1 MPTIEEGLQA
11 LELLKD
17 LLLDL
22 QKQQGGKGGKKS
34 KKAGKKKQDTPA
46 EAVLASANGLTD
58 KQIKAAIKEG
68 GKKGQDLS
76 GLYDMGGISFFHVAM
91 EKCEGNIDLLTMC
104 MDGANKKVEDGAE
117 ERKGGADH
125 LGKFFL
131 SADVEQLAMVL
142 NVPECQSQKMD
153 INEWFD
159 RCTAGMGP
167 VEVVEK
173 SATIIKAIAKKNE
186 ELEKFPLKMRDEAIG
201 LGFAFLREKGLV
213 PDDDSESDLDGDA
226 FADAGIEW

>member
-11 LELLKD
+11 LELLKN

-22 QKQQGGKGGKKS
+22 QKQQGGKGGKKG
-34 KKAGKKKQDTPA
+34 KKGKKQDKAA
-46 EAVLASANGLTD
+46 EAPSNASGFTD
-58 KQIKAAIKEG
+58 KQVKAAIKEG
-68 GKKGQDLS
+68 GKKGQDLA
-76 GLYDMGGISFFHVAM
+76 GLFDMGGISFFHVAM
-91 EKCEGNIDLLTMC
+91 EKCEGNVDLLTMC

-117 ERKGGADH
+117 ERKGGADN
-125 LGKFFL
+125 LGKFFF

-142 NVPECQSQKMD
+142 NVPECQKGKMD
-153 INEWFD
+153 INEWFE
-159 RCTAGMGP
+159 RCTSTMGP
-167 VEVVEK
+167 VEVIEK
-173 SATIIKAIAKKNE
+173 TDIMIKAVAKKNE

-213 PDDDSESDLDGDA
+213 PEDDSDSDLDGDA